1 MPAVGRPE
9 CIERSA
15 PWTRA
20 GYASRI
26 HKLPKAARSS
36 ARPGAVVSRR
46 QLGRLDARRRRAV
59 RRKQL
64 PDLMIRAAP
73 GFAARLL

>member
-1 MPAVGRPE
+1 
-9 CIERSA
+9 
-15 PWTRA
+15 
-20 GYASRI
+20 
-26 HKLPKAARSS
+26 
-36 ARPGAVVSRR
+36 VVSRR
-46 QLGRLDARRRRAV
+46 QLGRPDARRRRAV